1 MKDLI
6 SEFIGRLKKADDEIS
21 QAIVSGVNIH
31 NFESYQRLVGKLEGL
46 QEASGILEDLL
57 TEDDEA
63 E

>member
-1 MKDLI
+1 MLFR
-6 SEFIGRLKKADDEIS
+6 SS
-21 QAIVSGVNIH
+21 QAIVSGGNIH

-46 QEASGILEDLL
+46 REASGILEDLL